1 MSRGIVIWRPRG
13 EHSPP
18 RRPKGFLTPCKA
30 SQLNNAM
37 AVHALYDGG
46 AASDSDDDD
55 LLLLGVVAG
64 QGSKRRHGG

>member
-1 MSRGIVIWRPRG
+1 M
-13 EHSPP
+13 HSPP
-18 RRPKGFLTPCKA
+18 RRPKGFLTPCKV
-30 SQLNNAM
+30 SQLNAM